1 MNGIYFD
8 SPQTLAEAIG
18 NVRCFADLGAELI
31 AQQLFADA
39 IGRLVRTDAQALI
52 AELQG
57 RIADLERLRGDGTT
71 SDKYRAD
78 LSAKD
83 GECKALHAL
92 CDERFE
98 EIAELR
104 AENERLKE
112 GQEKLI
118 FVRDDYKKQAH
129 DYRARWASAIASGN
143 APAGAI
149 EAIRAEFPLFDDAGL
164 DQETHH
170 CEWSVQNDR
179 KRLHKLLAA
188 LKAQPSGVVPAAL
201 IEALKYYANGDHL
214 LLADPDAWDTCSGE
228 PINFLHDDAGTASV
242 EDGSIAK
249 AALDSLNSSPVSS
262 GDPEKCSYQG
272 DPRSPAE
279 LSLAGCN
286 CVRFGEGNPHW
297 PCKLHTPVSA
307 CGVDERAAFEAW
319 YLGHFYMG
327 DKQCGL
333 EWLSTEPCG
342 GYRHQ
347 HPAEQWIVWQARAAL
362 SPAGPRMGAGDI
374 IRQIPTGY
382 FNSDRRGQHAH
393 REFVAREI
401 ERALS
406 PAEQP
411 GRVVAWRITGA
422 GGLTVTPEYPKW
434 AESDELLKI
443 EALVLASAQQQNGV
457 ES

>member
-1 MNGIYFD
+1 MNDQQRIEMTTDDHDTKDCTRLPVVAWQHWGD
-8 SPQTLAEAIG
+8 QTRLL
-18 NVRCFADLGAELI
+18 CDLGKRRAI
-31 AQQLFADA
+31 PGTVADEFT
-39 IGRLVRTDAQALI
+39 RPLTYLTDAQAL
-52 AELQG
+52 
-57 RIADLERLRGDGTT
+57 
-71 SDKYRAD
+71 
-78 LSAKD
+78 
-83 GECKALHAL
+83 
-92 CDERFE
+92 
-98 EIAELR
+98 IAELR

-362 SPAGPRMGAGDI
+362 SPAE
-374 IRQIPTGY
+374 Q
-382 FNSDRRGQHAH
+382 
-393 REFVAREI
+393 
-401 ERALS
+401 
-406 PAEQP
+406 PAEPFELGLCEQKHTVLQP
-411 GRVVAWRITGA
+411 GRLYLFTVHPDCPKCVAMA
-422 GGLTVTPEYPKW
+422 AP
-434 AESDELLKI
+434 
-443 EALVLASAQQQNGV
+443 LASAQQQKGV